1 MATIQEATQ
10 SAMDFARQTLG
21 AERAK
26 GLQLEEIESA
36 KEGDV
41 EVWRITLSMPD
52 NTPTTA
58 LAMFT
63 TRREYKAFT
72 VVKSTGDVTTMKIR
86 EVSSKF

>member
-10 SAMDFARQTLG
+10 SAVNFARQTLG

-36 KEGDV
+36 KEGDI
-41 EVWRITLSMPD
+41 EVWRITLSMPGSD
-52 NTPTTA
+52 PSNV

-63 TRREYKAFT
+63 ARRDYKAFT
-72 VVKSTGDVTTMKIR
+72 VVKSTGEVTSMKIR
-86 EVSSKF
+86 EISRL